1 MSTIRDVLRRARL
14 LDIGARP
21 APLLPPQSPVGEAV
35 RALVAG
41 RRGAVVLV
49 EAGRPAG
56 ILTERDVVERL
67 RGTLPEGKPPP
78 AVRDFMST
86 NLATAGRDT
95 TLVEAV
101 RTMVARDCRHLV
113 VVDAAGGFLG
123 LITTG
128 DIVQFLSDQFPEET
142 LNLPPRLRQSFRQPE
157 GA

>member
-1 MSTIRDVLRRARL
+1 MRTIRDILRQARI
-14 LDIGARP
+14 LDLGARP
-21 APLLPPQSPVGEAV
+21 APLLPPDAPVDEAV
-35 RALVAG
+35 RALAAG

-67 RGTLPEGKPPP
+67 RGVVPAGSPPP
-78 AVRDFMST
+78 SARDFMST
-86 NLATAGRDT
+86 DLATARRHT
-95 TLVEAV
+95 PLMEAV
-101 RTMVARDCRHLV
+101 RSMVARGCRHLI
-113 VVDAAGGFLG
+113 VVDAAGGLLG

-142 LNLPPRLRQSFRQPE
+142 LALPPRLRQSFREPE